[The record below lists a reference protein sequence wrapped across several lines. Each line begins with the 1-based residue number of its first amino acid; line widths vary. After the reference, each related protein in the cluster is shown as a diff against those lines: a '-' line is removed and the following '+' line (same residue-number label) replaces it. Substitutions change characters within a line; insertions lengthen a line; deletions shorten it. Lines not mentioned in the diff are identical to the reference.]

1 MKRISLAILLL
12 ALSASAHAFRFKVE
26 WKNPTTNTDNSPLT
40 DLSSIEIEWGT
51 CNGTLFGTYKGGALI
66 ATSAVGANMST
77 FIEGQAD
84 AGTTK
89 VCVRAFAIAA
99 TGAKSDS
106 SNVAVKQLLP
116 EPGKPVTLGQPV
128 ILSFNQE

>member
-12 ALSASAHAFRFKVE
+12 AISASAHAFKFGVE
-26 WKNPTTNTDNSPLT
+26 WVNPTTNTDGSPLT

-66 ATSAVGANMST
+66 ATSATGVKMST
-77 FIEGQAD
+77 MLEGQAD
-84 AGTTK
+84 PGTTR

-99 TGAKSDS
+99 TGARSDS

-116 EPGKPVTLGQPV
+116 EPGKPVTLGQP
-128 ILSFNQE
+128 IIISFNQE